1 MSKVVEEKPAK
12 GEILLWEKWTEEQ
25 SGYQPETSEG
35 AKLEV
40 SPEGKIV
47 LVEYHHYTSFAP
59 RGSGD
64 HKEHKFEVSVKVLV
78 HAIKRAAEESK
89 IWDLKESIVN
99 WKPDKQPVLE
109 LYNMIMEA
117 KKFKELDGEELR
129 PTVRFCSNYM
139 DQFDE
144 KDNPA
149 PFDVEETINGLESEI
164 GEDIVIG
171 CDFNGDCLLEHGFDF
186 FDEEECTKEMIIENI
201 GSIWSK
207 VEEIQHFNYISTKDD

>member
-12 GEILLWEKWTEEQ
+12 GEILLWEMWTEEQ

-47 LVEYHHYTSFAP
+47 LVEYYHYTSFAP

-64 HKEHKFEVSVKVLV
+64 HKEQKFVVPVKYLIP
-78 HAIKRAAEESK
+78 AIKQAAEESK

-99 WKPDKQPVLE
+99 WKPDKHSVLE
-109 LYNMIMEA
+109 LYNLIMEA
-117 KKFKELDGEELR
+117 KTFKELDGEELR
-129 PTVRFCSNYM
+129 PATRFCSNYM
-139 DQFDE
+139 DQFNY
-144 KDNPA
+144 KYNPA
-149 PFDVEETINGLESEI
+149 PFDVEETINGLESEM

-171 CDFNGDCLLEHGFDF
+171 CDFNGDCLLV
-186 FDEEECTKEMIIENI
+186 
-201 GSIWSK
+201 S
-207 VEEIQHFNYISTKDD
+207 